1 MLSEAIDTYLK
12 VRRTLG
18 FKLFT
23 AQGYLVSYAR
33 FAAKAGDVH
42 MRTTTAIRW
51 AKLGQSEAS
60 RAVRLNVLIR
70 FARFAHA
77 EERLH
82 EVPPNHVFCHRRI
95 RRHPYIFSDAEIV
108 RILEQAQRLNPPD
121 SLRPQTYSTLF
132 GLLAA
137 TGMRISEALA
147 LRISDITPDGL
158 IVRQAKFRK
167 SRLVCL
173 HDSVASAIGQYLV
186 HRTKVVGADE
196 HLFVSHRGG
205 HPLGYAIAA
214 ETFQA
219 VLAAAGVNAPPDR
232 PRPRLHDLRHSFAVR
247 ALQTCPESRDRVAQH
262 TLALTTY
269 MGHAHV
275 SDTYWYLDSTP
286 QLTSDIASACE
297 AYLQGGA
304 S

>member
-173 HDSVASAIGQYLV
+173 HDSVVSAIGQYLV

-232 PRPRLHDLRHSFAVR
+232 PRPRLHDLRHNSETGIIPRAVSVVFNTSSCCS
-247 ALQTCPESRDRVAQH
+247 TCAGS
-262 TLALTTY
+262 
-269 MGHAHV
+269 
-275 SDTYWYLDSTP
+275 
-286 QLTSDIASACE
+286 
-297 AYLQGGA
+297 GA
-304 S
+304 

>member
-82 EVPPNHVFCHRRI
+82 EVPPNHVFCHRCI

-108 RILEQAQRLNPPD
+108 RILEQAQRLNPPG

-158 IVRQAKFRK
+158 IVRQTKFRK

-214 ETFQA
+214 ETFQS
-219 VLAAAGVNAPPDR
+219 VLAAAGVTAPPDR
-232 PRPRLHDLRHSFAVR
+232 PRPRLHDLRHNSETGIIPRAVPYGAAPSELNGRSGSEILGIIRGSSGSPLHGRLAGSGVSGAFWQSYGR
-247 ALQTCPESRDRVAQH
+247 ARV
-262 TLALTTY
+262 
-269 MGHAHV
+269 
-275 SDTYWYLDSTP
+275 P
-286 QLTSDIASACE
+286 
-297 AYLQGGA
+297 
-304 S
+304 